1 MTQTAVLVVGGVGV
15 DHVIRVDSLPLPVV
29 DSFIVPPILTVPG
42 HTGNGVALGV
52 HALGRATAM
61 IDVIGD
67 DPEGQL
73 IRSTYSAQGIPTTFV
88 THACGTRRAVNLVTP
103 DGLRMSLYDPR
114 DPGDFVPDP
123 SLWRAGIRT
132 ARHVHVS
139 IVGWA
144 RHALRDAVAAGCP
157 TSTDLHDW
165 DGLAEHHKDFAY
177 GADQVFVSATA
188 LTDESG
194 VVSDIFNHGRA
205 QFIVIM
211 AGAEGARVWLRSD
224 NSPLR
229 IDPVTIPDRPVVDS
243 NGAGDSF
250 VAAFLCHFL
259 EHGDIAEAARAGAV
273 GGAWACGARGT
284 HTSFIDAETLA
295 HFLAR

>member
-1 MTQTAVLVVGGVGV
+1 MTQTDVLVVGGVGV

-114 DPGDFVPDP
+114 RSGRF
-123 SLWRAGIRT
+123 RARS
-132 ARHVHVS
+132 V
-139 IVGWA
+139 
-144 RHALRDAVAAGCP
+144 AVARG
-157 TSTDLHDW
+157 
-165 DGLAEHHKDFAY
+165 
-177 GADQVFVSATA
+177 
-188 LTDESG
+188 
-194 VVSDIFNHGRA
+194 N
-205 QFIVIM
+205 
-211 AGAEGARVWLRSD
+211 
-224 NSPLR
+224 
-229 IDPVTIPDRPVVDS
+229 PDRPSRARLDRGL
-243 NGAGDSF
+243 GAT
-250 VAAFLCHFL
+250 
-259 EHGDIAEAARAGAV
+259 RTAGCRRC
-273 GGAWACGARGT
+273 WLPDL
-284 HTSFIDAETLA
+284 H
-295 HFLAR
+295 